1 MPIWWGARSANDWL
15 TIGIHTGA
23 VRDAGNRQGRQI
35 TLVTRRINSIDAPA
49 RRVIRRLRLPFCAVL
64 LLFSLVQLA
73 SAANDRTLSFHNIN
87 TGETTTV
94 TYKSDGRYIATGMD
108 QLNQVLRDWRR
119 DEPTQMDPRLIDLV
133 WEIYQQSG
141 SRQPIN
147 IISAYRSSATNE
159 MLRSNSNGV
168 AQNSQHIQGKA
179 MDFQLPDVSL
189 TTLRNIALRM
199 QIGGVGFYPTS
210 GAPFIHVDT
219 GSVRHWPRLGR
230 TELASVFPDG
240 HSLHIPSDGNPLP
253 GYQEA
258 QVAYQQ
264 RGDQVA
270 ALFGE
275 PTDGDTTRL
284 AALFDR
290 GTPEPTAV
298 TQAVAAAVAIT
309 PTLITSAPAPG
320 PELPGVT
327 VAMAEPTPE
336 VLAFAP
342 ENTPDR
348 DPLQILEQAPI
359 TTAALPSPVPQG
371 FAAPAIQRRWYDPFA
386 NGVIPPSLVG
396 SVLPFLSQTVTTRQA
411 AFAQLTL
418 PYVEASPE
426 FLAKPDRIIEGGF
439 LQPSTIASSTRFVIA
454 AGTQPR
460 LVDLTRLGAVAQR

>member
-1 MPIWWGARSANDWL
+1 MVNYRDPHWGREGCRESAG
-15 TIGIHTGA
+15 T
-23 VRDAGNRQGRQI
+23 QI
-35 TLVTRRINSIDAPA
+35 TLVTRRIDSIITPVQGALGH
-49 RRVIRRLRLPFCAVL
+49 LRLPLSAVL
-64 LLFSLVQLA
+64 LCFLIVNAQFA
-73 SAANDRTLSFHNIN
+73 SAASERTLTFHSVN
-87 TGETTTV
+87 TGETTSV
-94 TYKSDGRYIATGMD
+94 TYMRDGRYSPEGMA
-108 QLNQVLRDWRR
+108 QLNYVLRDWRQ

-147 IISAYRSSATNE
+147 IISAYRSPVTNE

-168 AQNSQHIQGKA
+168 AQNSQHIRGKA

-189 TTLRNIALRM
+189 TKLRNIALRM

-240 HSLHIPSDGNPLP
+240 HTLHIPSDGNPLP

-258 QVAYQQ
+258 QLAYQE
-264 RGDQVA
+264 RGDQVV
-270 ALFGE
+270 ALLGDPVIGE
-275 PTDGDTTRL
+275 TTRL

-298 TQAVAAAVAIT
+298 TQAVVAAATIA
-309 PTLITSAPAPG
+309 PTLITNAPVPR
-320 PELPGVT
+320 PELPGII
-327 VAMAEPTPE
+327 VAAPEPRAE

-342 ENTPDR
+342 ETTADH
-348 DPLQILEQAPI
+348 DPLQILEQTPI
-359 TTAALPSPVPQG
+359 VTAALLAPVPQG
-371 FAAPAIQRRWYDPFA
+371 FAAPTIQRRWYDPFA
-386 NGVIPPSLVG
+386 NGIIPPSLVG
-396 SVLPFLSQTVTTRQA
+396 SNLPFLSQTVTTRQA
-411 AFAQLTL
+411 DFAQLTL

-439 LQPSTIASSTRFVIA
+439 LQDGETVSSARFVIA
-454 AGTQPR
+454 AETQPQ
-460 LVDLTRLGAVAQR
+460 LIDLTRLSAVAQR

>member
-1 MPIWWGARSANDWL
+1 
-15 TIGIHTGA
+15 
-23 VRDAGNRQGRQI
+23 VRDAGKRQERQI
-35 TLVTRRINSIDAPA
+35 TLVTRRIDAIYSPVQGA
-49 RRVIRRLRLPFCAVL
+49 IRHLRLPLFVVL
-64 LLFSLVQLA
+64 LCFLFVTAQFA
-73 SAANDRTLSFHNIN
+73 SAANERTLTFHSIN

-94 TYKSDGRYIATGMD
+94 TYMRDGRYSTEGMA
-108 QLNQVLRDWRR
+108 QINYVLRDWRQ

-147 IISAYRSSATNE
+147 IISAYRSPATND
-159 MLRSNSNGV
+159 MLRANSNGV
-168 AQNSQHIQGKA
+168 AQNSQHIRGKA

-219 GSVRHWPRLGR
+219 ASVRHWPRLGR

-240 HSLHIPSDGNPLP
+240 HTLHIPSDGNPLP

-258 QVAYQQ
+258 QVAYQE
-264 RGDQVA
+264 RGDQVV
-270 ALFGE
+270 ALFGDPAVGE
-275 PTDGDTTRL
+275 TTRL

-290 GTPEPTAV
+290 DTPEPTAV
-298 TQAVAAAVAIT
+298 TQAVVAAATIA
-309 PTLITSAPAPG
+309 PTLITDAPAPR
-320 PELPGVT
+320 PELPGIAVG
-327 VAMAEPTPE
+327 EPE

-342 ENTPDR
+342 ETTAER
-348 DPLQILEQAPI
+348 DALQILEQTLI
-359 TTAALPSPVPQG
+359 TIAALPVPVPPG
-371 FAAPAIQRRWYDPFA
+371 FAVPTIQRRWYDPFA

-396 SVLPFLSQTVTTRQA
+396 SSLPFLSQTVTTRQA
-411 AFAQLTL
+411 DFAQLTL

-439 LQPSTIASSTRFVIA
+439 LQDGGAVSSARFLIA
-454 AGTQPR
+454 AETQPQ
-460 LVDLTRLGAVAQR
+460 LIDLTRLGAVAQR